1 MKKIICILLAM
12 MMFLS
17 LFGCSG
23 KTASDGE
30 AADEPSPKIEAP
42 APWINQGLKPLFPRL
57 RKWTLRNI

>member
-12 MMFLS
+12 AMSSS

-30 AADEPSPKIEAP
+30 VTGGSEPETEAK
-42 APWINQGLKPLFPRL
+42 ATVDKSGL
-57 RKWTLRNI
+57 